1 MFKKLILAALIVTSA
16 AFAQIGVGGRAAAN
30 FGSLWGADSK
40 DAKWGIGFN
49 AGAAV
54 RVDILPMLS
63 IVTGLEV
70 DLRRVTGEDDYE
82 DDYYMGQRVKYS
94 TEVSLNMWYL
104 DVPVLARLNVIP
116 MFHADLG
123 FLLGFNV
130 AANRHSEET
139 MSAMGQSE
147 TRTID
152 TDYSK
157 YMASFDAGLAAGV
170 GVSPIPGML
179 DVDFRFVLG
188 LKSIDKDGELVAK
201 HMRMQLGA
209 TFWFM

>member
-40 DAKWGIGFN
+40 DTKWGVGFN

-70 DLRRVTGEDDYE
+70 DLRRITGEDE
-82 DDYYMGQRVKYS
+82 DSDSYMGQTVKYS
-94 TEVSLNMWYL
+94 TEASLNMWYL

-123 FLLGFNV
+123 FLLGFNL
-130 AANRHSEET
+130 AANRHLEET
-139 MSAMGQSE
+139 MSAMGRSE

-170 GVSPIPGML
+170 GVSPITGY
-179 DVDFRFVLG
+179 VG
-188 LKSIDKDGELVAK
+188 C
-201 HMRMQLGA
+201 
-209 TFWFM
+209 